1 MPTILL
7 SAPYLIPL
15 LDRFG
20 PVLENFGLELII
32 PEVEERLEEAE
43 LLDYAGKYDGVIC
56 GDDRFTRRVIEASL
70 PRLKVISK
78 WGTGID
84 SIDKEACEE
93 HGVML
98 GNTPNAFTEP
108 VSDSVFGYMLTF
120 ARQHPRMDRAMKKGV
135 WKKIPGRTLRE
146 STLGIIGIGNIGRA
160 LVKKAQP
167 FGIKILGNDIRE
179 IDPEFVKI
187 YDLEMVD
194 FNELLTRSDFVSV
207 NCDLNPTSRHL
218 IDKRALSLMKPEAVL
233 INTARGPIVD
243 EEALVDALKKGIIA
257 GAALDVYENE
267 PLPEDS
273 QLRDL
278 SQVLLAPHNANSS
291 PQAWEKV
298 HWNTIKNLLDGL
310 EIDYQINDRGEI
322 L

>member
-1 MPTILL
+1 
-7 SAPYLIPL
+7 
-15 LDRFG
+15 
-20 PVLENFGLELII
+20 
-32 PEVEERLEEAE
+32 
-43 LLDYAGKYDGVIC
+43 
-56 GDDRFTRRVIEASL
+56 
-70 PRLKVISK
+70 
-78 WGTGID
+78 
-84 SIDKEACEE
+84 
-93 HGVML
+93 
-98 GNTPNAFTEP
+98 
-108 VSDSVFGYMLTF
+108 
-120 ARQHPRMDRAMKKGV
+120 
-135 WKKIPGRTLRE
+135 
-146 STLGIIGIGNIGRA
+146 
-160 LVKKAQP
+160 
-167 FGIKILGNDIRE
+167 
-179 IDPEFVKI
+179 
-187 YDLEMVD
+187 
-194 FNELLTRSDFVSV
+194 VSV

>member
-1 MPTILL
+1 MLTILL
-7 SAPYLIPL
+7 SAPYMIPY

-32 PEVEERLEEAE
+32 PEVEERLEEVE

-56 GDDRFTRRVIEASL
+56 GDDRYTRRVIEASL

-78 WGTGID
+78 WGTGMD

-93 HGVML
+93 LGVML

-120 ARQHPRMDRAMKKGV
+120 ARQHLWMDRAMKKGV
-135 WKKIPGRTLRE
+135 WKKIPGRALRE
-146 STLGIIGIGNIGRA
+146 CTLGIIGIGNIGSA
-160 LVKKAQP
+160 LVKRAQP

-179 IDPEFVKI
+179 IDPEFVKT
-187 YDLEMVD
+187 YELEMV
-194 FNELLTRSDFVSV
+194 NLEELLMRADFVSV

-218 IDKRALSLMKPEAVL
+218 IDKRALSLMKPEAFL
-233 INTARGPIVD
+233 INTARGPIV
-243 EEALVDALKKGIIA
+243 EEKALVDALQEGVIA
-257 GAALDVYENE
+257 GAALDVFEFE

-291 PQAWEKV
+291 PLAWEKV

-310 EIDYQINDRGEI
+310 GIDYQINERGEI

>member
-1 MPTILL
+1 MPIILL
-7 SAPYLIPL
+7 SAPYMIPF

-20 PVLENFGLELII
+20 PVLENFGLELIV
-32 PEVEERLEEAE
+32 PQVNERLEEAE
-43 LLDYAGKYDGVIC
+43 LLEYAGKYDGVIC
-56 GDDRFTRRVIEASL
+56 GDDRYTRKVIEASL

-84 SIDKEACEE
+84 SIDEEACKE

-120 ARQHPRMDRAMKKGV
+120 ARQHLGMDRAMKNGI
-135 WKKIPGRTLRE
+135 WKKIPGKALRE
-146 STLGIIGIGNIGRA
+146 CTLGIIGIGNIGSA

-179 IDPEFVKI
+179 IAPDFIEA
-187 YDLEMVD
+187 YELEMVD
-194 FNELLTRSDFVSV
+194 LEELLPRADFVSV

-218 IDKRALSLMKPEAVL
+218 IDEKALSMMKPEAVL
-233 INTARGPIVD
+233 INTARGPIVK
-243 EEALVDALKKGIIA
+243 EEALIDALQEGIIA
-257 GAALDVYENE
+257 GAALDVYEYE

-310 EIDYQINDRGEI
+310 RIDYQVNERGEI